1 MPNAM
6 NASAASMLLKLRDIR
21 FLRYVFASVGALAV
35 DVGSFLALMAFGM
48 LAAPASAVG
57 YSLGILAHWL
67 MSSRAV
73 FQDNVATGGMARTRQ
88 KALFVISALIGL
100 ALTTAIVGAADRSG
114 IDPRLAKVAA
124 IIVSFAV
131 TWLIRSKIVF
141 RNNDPA
147 QSGS

>member
-1 MPNAM
+1 MHTST
-6 NASAASMLLKLRDIR
+6 ASILLKLRDIR

-73 FQDNVATGGMARTRQ
+73 FHDSVAAGGAARTRQ

-100 ALTTAIVGAADRSG
+100 ALTTAIVGAGDWSG

-124 IIVSFAV
+124 IIVSFSV
-131 TWLIRSKIVF
+131 TWLIRSRVVF
-141 RNNDPA
+141 KVNDPA